1 MLIDTH
7 CHLNFKAFNKDLA
20 EVIQRAEYKGVNKI
34 IIPGAKIGSSQ
45 KAIDVA
51 RKYPSCFAAVGIHPH
66 HSSELNRLG
75 KDSVIRELATLIKSQ
90 KVKAI
95 GEMGLDYYRY
105 KGSGGITAM
114 DKVLQMKLFLI
125 QLDLSI
131 KYHLPVI
138 IHCREAF
145 DDLLESLK
153 DYKNKSPGLKGV
165 FHCFSGNSGHL
176 KRALD
181 LSLYVGYDGNITYE
195 ENSGLRD
202 MVKLT
207 PPDRLVLET
216 DAPFLTPVPFRGT
229 RNEPAYISSIL
240 SAVAKIHHKEEK
252 EISAITSQN
261 ACQLFDL

>member
-20 EVIQRAEYKGVNKI
+20 EVIQRAECKGVNKI
-34 IIPGAKIGSSQ
+34 IIPGAKIISSQ
-45 KAIDVA
+45 KAVDIA
-51 RKYPSCFAAVGIHPH
+51 HKYPSCFAAVGIHPH
-66 HSSELNRLG
+66 HSSDLNRLG
-75 KDSVIRELATLIKSQ
+75 KDSVIWELETLIKSR
-90 KVKAI
+90 KVKAV
-95 GEMGLDYYRY
+95 GEIGLDYYRY
-105 KGSGGITAM
+105 KGSEEITAK
-114 DKVLQMKLFLI
+114 DKELQKKLFLI
-125 QLDLSI
+125 QLDLSV

-145 DDLLESLK
+145 DDLMESLK

-176 KRALD
+176 KTILD
-181 LSLYVGYDGNITYE
+181 LGFYVGYDGNITYE

-216 DAPFLTPVPFRGT
+216 DAPFLTPVPFRGM
-229 RNEPAYISSIL
+229 RNEPAYITQTL
-240 SAVAKIHHKEEK
+240 SAVARIYSKDIT
-252 EISAITSQN
+252 EIAEITARN
-261 ACQLFDL
+261 ASNLFCL